1 MKNRKF
7 LTAGI
12 AVMLS
17 CALVACGGQTGRQ
30 QTTAATEAVTE
41 TATPSMETTTE
52 EVSVAAAE
60 ETAAETTEAKTEV
73 SGPITITD
81 MLGREITLEQPAAR
95 VVALTPSDCE
105 ILFAIGAGD
114 TLVGRGEYC
123 DYPAEVLDIPAVQSG
138 AETNIEEILAL
149 EPQLLIMSTRSQTE
163 EQAAQLE
170 AAGVQVV
177 ISDAQDIAG
186 VYTAIEMIGKLMGRD
201 ESAAEVIDNMKTT
214 FAEIEEK
221 SAGDGS
227 KTIYFEVSPLEYG
240 LYTAG
245 AHTFM
250 DEVANMLGVKNC
262 FADVEGWS
270 AISEEQVLERNPDY
284 IMTITMYYG
293 EGPTPEE
300 EILGRAGWENVTA
313 VKNKA
318 ILNLVNNE
326 LSRPAPRLADGAKM
340 LYDFVYGE
348 DAE

>member
-1 MKNRKF
+1 MKHRKF
-7 LTAGI
+7 LTAAA

-17 CALVACGGQTGRQ
+17 CALAACGGQTGTR

-41 TATPSMETTTE
+41 ETTVAATETTTE

-123 DYPAEVLDIPAVQSG
+123 DYPAAVLDIPAVQSG

-149 EPQLLIMSTRSQTE
+149 EPQLLIMSAMSQTE

-201 ESAAEVIDNMKTT
+201 ESAAEVIDNMKAI

-221 SAGDGS
+221 STGDGS

-270 AISEEQVLERNPDY
+270 AISEEQVLKRNPDY

-318 ILNLVNNE
+318 ILNLVDNE

-348 DAE
+348 E

>member
-17 CALVACGGQTGRQ
+17 CALAACGGQAGTQ
-30 QTTAATEAVTE
+30 QTMAATEAVTE

-60 ETAAETTEAKTEV
+60 ETTAETTEAKTEV

-105 ILFAIGAGD
+105 ILFTIGAGD

-123 DYPAEVLDIPAVQSG
+123 DYPAEVLDIPTVQSG

-149 EPQLLIMSTRSQTE
+149 EPQLLIMSTMSQTE

-348 DAE
+348 E